1 MQEYPFWHGGG
12 WGSTK
17 ESRLD
22 ADPVA
27 WTVFDPAGIL
37 LGTVK
42 IPADIDVYSIQ
53 NDNVL
58 VLWKDDLD
66 VQHVRL
72 YRLNKG

>member
-1 MQEYPFWHGGG
+1 M
-12 WGSTK
+12 
-17 ESRLD
+17 
-22 ADPVA
+22 
-27 WTVFDPAGIL
+27 FDPAGIL

-53 NDNVL
+53 NDHVL
-58 VLWKDDLD
+58 GLWKDDLD